1 MQKTDLNRFHIAQS
15 MSYDKALGEIK
26 KGIKTSHWMW
36 YIFPQLKGLGKSPT
50 SQFYGISNLEEAK
63 AYLDDEILG
72 PRLKEITNALL
83 NHSNKRIETI
93 LGDIDSKK
101 LKSSM
106 TLFDIISPN
115 DVFQVALETFFG
127 GKRCKRTLIGRK

>member
-1 MQKTDLNRFHIAQS
+1 
-15 MSYDKALGEIK
+15 MSYNTALEEIK
-26 KGIKTSHWMW
+26 TGLKTSHWMW

-72 PRLKEITNALL
+72 PRLKEITSALL
-83 NHSNKRIETI
+83 NHSNKAIESI
-93 LGDIDSKK
+93 LGNIDSMK

-106 TLFDIISPN
+106 TLFDLVSPN
-115 DVFQVALETFFG
+115 DVYQEVLETFFDG
-127 GKRCKRTLIGRK
+127 RRCKRTLTF